1 MRISDW
7 SSDVCSSDLII
18 GGVLL
23 PAARVVK
30 GAGTG
35 ARLINNAATGALYGG
50 ISGAG
55 QGDGFVERAGNA
67 LEGAAV
73 GGAIGLAADPLIR
86 AGSKVAGNIKNAVL
100 PYVSRRAGQALA
112 RAQAQREVGR
122 APHTPDTTPAQ
133 AASRIRIRAAEN
145 VPASVSDLDDATR
158 QLTGHSSRGMGP
170 AQRAV
175 RNHVHPRPSTMHHRT
190 GHN

>member
-7 SSDVCSSDLII
+7 SSDVCSSDL
-18 GGVLL
+18 
-23 PAARVVK
+23 K

-112 RAQAQREVGR
+112 RAPAQREVGS
-122 APHTPDTTPAQ
+122 APHPATIPPAAPARRTRLRTT
-133 AASRIRIRAAEN
+133 E
-145 VPASVSDLDDATR
+145 
-158 QLTGHSSRGMGP
+158 
-170 AQRAV
+170 
-175 RNHVHPRPSTMHHRT
+175 
-190 GHN
+190 